1 MTRAGTDATTSRRPV
16 RAFSLVE
23 AAMSVF
29 FVGVLAVGATRLVG
43 SFSLA
48 TTIQGEQARAR
59 NLAELFLTEVLRARY
74 AQPDEP
80 DHWGLED
87 GEVDPN
93 DPLNRDGYNDL
104 DDYDGLVSQPP
115 CDRNGLPLDGYAG
128 YGVSVEVKYVDPVN
142 IDVASA
148 LDCKLKRIQVTVSDP
163 KGKTTTLRAL
173 RSSASA
179 NDNIPQAATTYVTWA
194 DVRLRLG
201 DEPQPRRRGANLFN
215 RVVAP

>member
-1 MTRAGTDATTSRRPV
+1 MRRPATVFAPSRRPG

-29 FVGVLAVGATRLVG
+29 FVGVLAVGATRLIG

-48 TTIQGEQARAR
+48 TTIQGEQAKAR

-74 AQPDEP
+74 AQPGEE

-93 DPLNRDGYNDL
+93 APLSREGYNDL
-104 DDYDGLVSQPP
+104 DDYDGLASQPP
-115 CDRNGLPLDGYAG
+115 RGRDGLPLGGCDG
-128 YGVSVEVKYVDPVN
+128 YGVAVEVKYVDPLN
-142 IDVASA
+142 IDVPSS
-148 LDCKLKRIQVTVSDP
+148 LDQKLKRVQVTVTDP
-163 KGKTTTLRAL
+163 KGKATTLRAL

-179 NDNIPQAATTYVTWA
+179 NDDVPQTATTYVTWA

-201 DEPQPRRRGANLFN
+201 DEAQPRRRGANLLN